1 MVAMGIDSFVELGTG
16 KVLAGLVRRIAP
28 EAATHSA
35 GSPADIEALLKVL

>member
-1 MVAMGIDSFVELGTG
+1 MAAMGVTSFVELGTG

-28 EAATHSA
+28 EATTHSA